1 MDFGSSGMYH
11 IGLKPEQGAAYAL
24 LTGDPARV
32 EAVASRL
39 EEPAFVC
46 ANREY
51 TTWVGR
57 LQGERVLVISHGIG
71 GPSTAICVEELCR
84 CGVKTMIRVGTC
96 GGMRLDVLGGDLVVA
111 TAAIRQEGTSREYLP
126 VEFPAAADFAVTGA
140 LMEAAAGLGKKAH
153 AGVVH
158 CKDSFYGQ
166 HSPETSPVAA
176 RLLEQWEAWKRGG
189 CLASEMESAALFI
202 LAAARGIRAGCV
214 LEVLW
219 NQERE
224 AAGLENPRAAGTG
237 DAIDTAAAALALLIA
252 ADRKSGEARG

>member
-1 MDFGSSGMYH
+1 MDFGSQGMYH

-24 LTGDPARV
+24 LTGDPGRV

-39 EEPAFVC
+39 EEPVFVC

-51 TTWVGR
+51 TTWAGR
-57 LQGERVLVISHGIG
+57 LQGERVLTISHGIG

-140 LMEAAAGLGKKAH
+140 LMEAAAGLGKKVH

-166 HSPETSPVAA
+166 HSPETSPVPGCGSNGMPGNGAA
-176 RLLEQWEAWKRGG
+176 AWLLRWNQPPSSFWPLPGG
-189 CLASEMESAALFI
+189 C
-202 LAAARGIRAGCV
+202 G
-214 LEVLW
+214 
-219 NQERE
+219 
-224 AAGLENPRAAGTG
+224 RAACWKFFGTRNG
-237 DAIDTAAAALALLIA
+237 RRRDWRIPGPPVQGTPST
-252 ADRKSGEARG
+252 RQPRPWPC

>member
-1 MDFGSSGMYH
+1 M
-11 IGLKPEQGAAYAL
+11 
-24 LTGDPARV
+24 
-32 EAVASRL
+32 
-39 EEPAFVC
+39 
-46 ANREY
+46 
-51 TTWVGR
+51 
-57 LQGERVLVISHGIG
+57 
-71 GPSTAICVEELCR
+71 
-84 CGVKTMIRVGTC
+84 
-96 GGMRLDVLGGDLVVA
+96 
-111 TAAIRQEGTSREYLP
+111 
-126 VEFPAAADFAVTGA
+126 EFPAAADFAVTGA

-176 RLLEQWEAWKRGG
+176 RLREQWEAWRRGG

-202 LAAARGIRAGCV
+202 LAAARGLRAGCV

-219 NQERE
+219 NQE

-252 ADRKSGEARG
+252 ADRKRGEARG

>member
-1 MDFGSSGMYH
+1 
-11 IGLKPEQGAAYAL
+11 
-24 LTGDPARV
+24 
-32 EAVASRL
+32 
-39 EEPAFVC
+39 
-46 ANREY
+46 
-51 TTWVGR
+51 
-57 LQGERVLVISHGIG
+57 
-71 GPSTAICVEELCR
+71 
-84 CGVKTMIRVGTC
+84 MIRVGTC

-252 ADRKSGEARG
+252 ADRKSEEARG